1 MKPIFA
7 AAAVVIAG
15 FAVLATA
22 QAGSIKLN
30 LTQGE
35 KVISSREATPQNCQ
49 MMKTWK
55 YDYNGNLYLKK
66 VRVCA

>member
-35 KVISSREATPQNCQ
+35 KVISSRGDAAELP
-49 MMKTWK
+49 
-55 YDYNGNLYLKK
+55 DDED
-66 VRVCA
+66 VEV